1 MKKIAKRFVAFVL
14 VMVMALLPTSTAF
27 AVGSA
32 DDVCDTG
39 NVTIEPVDAP
49 PVDAL
54 QPRMSVATL
63 QESRSGGNFTL
74 QVSIPAGK
82 TAKSIYFCGN
92 KNGGGANTTMNIG
105 GSGIVS
111 GATNVPVNGQWYKI
125 SSSAMNFTGPSTLT
139 WNAGFKDTSTTYNL
153 AFILYDH
160 A

>member
-1 MKKIAKRFVAFVL
+1 MKKITKRLVAFAL

-27 AVGSA
+27 AVEA
-32 DDVCDTG
+32 ANNVCDTG
-39 NVTIEPVDAP
+39 NITIE